1 MGSSTKTRK
10 FLIAT
15 HGTFAQGAKSSLDII
30 AGAQDNVYLVQA
42 YLDDINTLEMELDAL
57 LKSSPATEEW
67 VVFTDLL
74 GGSVTNQ
81 LARYAA
87 AGNVHIIAGFN
98 LPLLLEMILADTEVP
113 VDAIVEEVL
122 SRAREQMVYVN
133 KVLSGPHNNDDEL

>member
-1 MGSSTKTRK
+1 MGSSVKTRK

-42 YLDDINTLEMELDAL
+42 YLDDINSVEMELDVL
-57 LKSSPATEEW
+57 LKGSPATEEW

-81 LARYAA
+81 LARYATT
-87 AGNVHIIAGFN
+87 GNVHIIAGFN
-98 LPLLLEMILADTEVP
+98 LPLLLEMILADTDIP
-113 VDAIVEEVL
+113 VDAIVEDVL

-133 KVLSGPHNNDDEL
+133 KILAGPHNNEEEL

>member
-30 AGAQDNVYLVQA
+30 AGVQDNVYLVQA

-57 LKSSPATEEW
+57 LKSSPSTEEW

-87 AGNVHIIAGFN
+87 AGNIRFIAGFN
-98 LPLLLEMILADTEVP
+98 LRLLLE
-113 VDAIVEEVL
+113 IVM
-122 SRAREQMVYVN
+122 SSAREQMVYVN
-133 KVLSGPHNNDDEL
+133 KV

>member
-1 MGSSTKTRK
+1 MGSSVKTRK

-30 AGAQDNVYLVQA
+30 AGAQDNVYLIQA
-42 YLDDINTLEMELDAL
+42 YLDDINTLEMELDTL
-57 LKSSPATEEW
+57 LKNSPATEEW

-81 LARYAA
+81 LARYATR
-87 AGNVHIIAGFN
+87 GNVHIIAGFN
-98 LPLLLEMILADTEVP
+98 LPLLLEMILADTEIP

-133 KVLSGPHNNDDEL
+133 KILAGPNNTEEEL